1 MIIHIDFIF
10 MLKIVHTN
18 NIELMQPSS
27 SGLFVTC
34 AYLDQT
40 TFPVWVTNPNYDTL
54 TSITVPKL

>member
-1 MIIHIDFIF
+1 MYFNG
-10 MLKIVHTN
+10 LKIVQTN

-40 TFPVWVTNPNYDTL
+40 TFPV
-54 TSITVPKL
+54 